1 MGKKLGESIQ
11 DIVQNI
17 TSDVGSDPT
26 RAIDNLNV
34 HAQPSFKTIVGI
46 LHNLFRIVYPGY
58 YVDETY
64 QTFNVRTTVAATV
77 EDVASKLNH
86 QIALALR
93 FDKELQSLSYHEI
106 ADRADEITLEFMQQI
121 PTIREYL
128 ETDVQALFDGDPA
141 ANSTDEII
149 IAYPG
154 LYAISTYRFAHELY
168 IRNVPII
175 PRIMTEHA
183 HSETGIDITPGA
195 TIGKYFFIDHGTG
208 IVVGETTHIGEHVKL
223 YQGVTLGAL
232 STSGG
237 QALHNVIR
245 HPTIEDY
252 VTVYSNASI
261 LGGETVIGEGSVI
274 GGSVFLTRSVPPH
287 TKVYAKSKELHF
299 NNDQSKAD
307 KSAAEEVD
315 QPWFY
320 II

>member
-1 MGKKLGESIQ
+1 MADIIAKNIDDVVNSICS
-11 DIVQNI
+11 DI
-17 TSDVGSDPT
+17 TKDSGW
-26 RAIDNLNV
+26 AIDKLNV
-34 HAQPSFKTIVGI
+34 HAQPNYNIIVDI
-46 LHNLFRIVYPGY
+46 IHKLFRIVYPGY
-58 YVDETY
+58 YIDHVY
-64 QTFNVRTTVAATV
+64 QSFNVRTTVATV
-77 EDVASKLNH
+77 TEDVAYYLNQ

-93 FDKELQSLSYHEI
+93 FDKEYQAASQDEVET
-106 ADRADEITLEFMQQI
+106 RAQEITVEFMKEI
-121 PTIREYL
+121 PKIREYL

-183 HSETGIDITPGA
+183 HCETGIDINPGA

-245 HPTIEDY
+245 HPTIEDN
-252 VTVYSNASI
+252 VTIYSNASV

-287 TKVYAKSKELHF
+287 TKVYAKSQELHF
-299 NNDQSKAD
+299 NKD
-307 KSAAEEVD
+307 KQAEEDAVD
-315 QPWFY
+315 TDQAWFY